1 MSLRDLQLLYEYRS
15 DSTNIV
21 DSFYVPCLSESKE
34 YWRAVGFFTSKG
46 LALGAKGLATFI
58 NREGHM
64 CLVASP
70 WLEPEDIEAF
80 TKGYEAK
87 EDILERALLRQLG
100 EELLNDASLLTR
112 HRLECLAWLIADQRL
127 EIKLALPSLSLLGNG
142 HGIYHE
148 KIGVFIDAEG
158 NSVAFTGS
166 PNETVGGLVSNF
178 ESIDVF
184 KSWEDTHGRVERKR
198 SNFERLW
205 NGLTSGLTVVEFPVA
220 VKRRIL
226 RFRSGTRPVLDL
238 ESGTSKSS
246 NMPVSTPIQVVDI
259 PSDIKLRYYQVRA
272 SEAWRSNEG
281 KGILAMATGS
291 GKTITALAS
300 VVGLLKEIGRIFVV
314 VTCPFQH
321 LVDQWAH
328 EAELFGFRPIL
339 AYQTRHTWLNILNAR
354 IVDYNLGNRDNVLV
368 IASHATFIG
377 EPMQNTLSKVK
388 GPSLLVADEVHHLGA
403 TKGRT
408 SLPQVFVYRLGLS
421 ATPKRWFDEEGT
433 VALEEYFG
441 QTVYEFPLKDA
452 IKEGCLSKYYYY
464 PHLVELT
471 SNELQEYEDLTK
483 KIAQMFESGAAPGEV
498 PALDSLLRKRSY
510 VLNTAS
516 EKLNAV
522 GELVKSEPELHHAL
536 FYCVHGQIDEVT
548 HLLGNVLGIRVHHF
562 TMDESV
568 EERKRLLESF
578 ANAELQ
584 ALIAIRCLD
593 EGVDVPSTQTAYML
607 ASSSNPREF
616 IQRRGRILRK
626 SPGKEFA
633 AIHDMIAIPS
643 RSYYRTLATQS
654 TYNTE
659 RRILR
664 KELTRFREFAECS
677 ENRFQAT
684 EIIWDLAKAY
694 NLLDF

>member
-1 MSLRDLQLLYEYRS
+1 MSLRDLQLSYEYRS

-21 DSFYVPCLSESKE
+21 DDFYIPCLRESKE
-34 YWRAVGFFTSKG
+34 YLRAVGFFTSNG
-46 LALGAKGLATFI
+46 LALGAKGLAAFI

-64 CLVASP
+64 RLVASP

-87 EDILERALLRQLG
+87 ENILERALLRQFG
-100 EELLNDASLLTR
+100 EELLTEASLLTR
-112 HRLECLAWLIADQRL
+112 HRLECLAWLIADERL
-127 EIKLALPSLSLLGNG
+127 EIKLAIPSPSLLSNG

-148 KIGVFIDAEG
+148 KIGVFIDVDG

-205 NGLTSGLTVVEFPVA
+205 NDLTSGLTVVEFPVA
-220 VKRRIL
+220 VKRRLL
-226 RFRSGTRPVLDL
+226 RFRTATRPETDL
-238 ESGTSKSS
+238 ESETSKSS
-246 NMPVSTPIQVVDI
+246 NVPVSTPTKVVDV
-259 PSDIKLRYYQVRA
+259 PSHIKLRNYQVKA
-272 SEAWRSNEG
+272 VEAWRANDG

-300 VVGLLKEIGRIFVV
+300 AVGLFKEIGKIFVV

-321 LVDQWAH
+321 LVDQWAR

-339 AYQTRHTWLNILNAR
+339 AYQTRHSWLNTLNAC

-388 GPSLLVADEVHHLGA
+388 RPSLIIADEVHHLGA
-403 TKGRT
+403 EKGRI
-408 SLPQVFVYRLGLS
+408 SLPQMFVYRMGLS

-433 VALEEYFG
+433 TALEEYFG

-452 IKEGCLSKYYYY
+452 IREGCLSKYYYY

-471 SNELQEYEDLTK
+471 IDELQEYEDLTI
-483 KIAQMFESGAAPGEV
+483 KIVRMFESGAVPGEV
-498 PALDSLLRKRSY
+498 PALDFLLRKRSY
-510 VLNTAS
+510 ILNTAS

-522 GELVKSEPELHHAL
+522 GELVRRGPELHHAL

-562 TMDESV
+562 TMEESV

-578 ANAELQ
+578 AKVELQ

-626 SPGKEFA
+626 SPEKEFA
-633 AIHDMIAIPS
+633 VIHDMIAIPS
-643 RSYYRTLATQS
+643 RSYFCNSETRPTF
-654 TYNTE
+654 NTE
-659 RRILR
+659 RRILK

-684 EIIWDLAKAY
+684 EIIWDLAKMY